1 MHNKKL
7 FWLHIKKAAGTS
19 TRALLQQHYVE
30 VDRKNKPKN
39 FIQATP
45 DEYNDILNN
54 YRVVLGDYQ
63 FKRSL
68 FAKTHLYPDQWND
81 MYSFAFSREPI
92 DRCVSM
98 FHYLFS
104 RGKDVGHLRTMLH
117 SVKNLLM
124 TRKRA
129 SSTSYAFDVFLD
141 YAHGA
146 RQSDSIYQ
154 PLGNHFTT
162 HTAPMWEDITDL
174 DGNVLLKE
182 VFRLEALIE
191 GINRAFCEC
200 GIDQRLEPSDEPFR
214 KKKLNRQRYAPSRSQ
229 IQKIEQIYPQDFE
242 VYETA
247 WHKA

>member
-1 MHNKKL
+1 MHNKQL

-30 VDRKNKPKN
+30 VKRKDKPKN

-45 DEYNDILNN
+45 EEYNDILNN

-63 FKRSL
+63 FRRSL
-68 FAKTHLYPDQWND
+68 FAKTYLYPNQWNN

-92 DRCVSM
+92 DRCISM
-98 FHYLFS
+98 FHYLFKG
-104 RGKDVGHLRTMLH
+104 GKGVGYLRTMLR
-117 SVKNLLM
+117 SVKTLLR
-124 TRKRA
+124 TRKIV

-141 YAHGA
+141 YAHRA
-146 RQSDSIYQ
+146 RQSDSIYK

-162 HTAPMWEDITDL
+162 HTAPMWDDITDL
-174 DGNVLLKE
+174 EGNVLLKE

-200 GIDQRLEPSDEPFR
+200 GIDKRLEHGDELFR
-214 KKKLNRQRYAPSRSQ
+214 KKNRNRQRYTPSSAQ
-229 IQKIEQIYPQDFE
+229 IRKIEQIYPKDFE

-247 WHKA
+247 WH